1 MALEREPLPP
11 SSERK
16 RSSVDCQ
23 QYFDL
28 VDSDKEPFPINW
40 VNSYRRF
47 MASNRIELT
56 TLRKLILA
64 GILSNHDSPLRPK
77 RFVTRKIVQAA
88 AEIAMGKPI
97 NWNRGD
103 TSIASRMPSPH
114 PRSDEGTGTG
124 LLLLGPVRKNYLARL
139 LDVSPDASA
148 LFGPGNKVAI
158 LVGDLNLV
166 VTSETVFDVI

>member
-1 MALEREPLPP
+1 
-11 SSERK
+11 
-16 RSSVDCQ
+16 
-23 QYFDL
+23 
-28 VDSDKEPFPINW
+28 
-40 VNSYRRF
+40 

-124 LLLLGPVRKNYLARL
+124 LLLLGPVRKNQGTCL
-139 LDVSPDASA
+139 LHTSIDTST
-148 LFGPGNKVAI
+148 LLGFRYEVAI
-158 LVGDLNLV
+158 FVCDLELV
-166 VTSETVFDVI
+166 VTRKTHFDVI